1 MNVQAPRMATS
12 LDSDVRSLI
21 EDMEK
26 YEKIDDETAARAL
39 DALEEQDSTRALEL
53 LKPHID

>member
-1 MNVQAPRMATS
+1 MTTS

-26 YEKIDDETAARAL
+26 YEKIDDETATRAL
-39 DALEEQDSTRALEL
+39 DVLQDQDSARALEL

>member
-1 MNVQAPRMATS
+1 MQAPRMATS

-26 YEKIDDETAARAL
+26 YEKIDGETAARAL
-39 DALEEQDSTRALEL
+39 DVLEEQDSARALKL

>member
-1 MNVQAPRMATS
+1 MDTS

-39 DALEEQDSTRALEL
+39 DVLEERDPATALEL